1 MEKFKSESIID
12 FFDTYKTDKD
22 CLFYLA
28 KIKWQDGFKCK
39 KCNHIKCTIRK
50 SNYARDCN
58 LCHHIE
64 SPTANTL
71 FHKVKFGIR
80 KAFTIV
86 FEMSCATKSVSS
98 SQMARRLDI
107 SRQTAWLF
115 MHKVRLAMK
124 SSELNPITGHVLVDE
139 FVYGGKEDL
148 KQGRSNNS
156 KKKKVVA
163 AVEIDKKRGVKRA
176 YFKRIDNYSSK
187 ELSKIFVSHI
197 SNDAKVTTDK
207 WKGYQP
213 LKKDY
218 NITQIKSN
226 VSDFFEMNTIIHQ
239 LKAGLRSVYS
249 WMHDEHIEK
258 YLNEYSYRLN
268 RSIHKQT
275 IFDNL
280 INRMMK
286 SESASY
292 KDIIISN

>member
-39 KCNHIKCTIRK
+39 KCNHTKCTIRK

-124 SSELNPITGHVLVDE
+124 SSELYPITGHVLVDE

-286 SESASY
+286 SKSISY
-292 KDIIISN
+292 KDIIISI

>member
-1 MEKFKSESIID
+1 MDRFKSESIID
-12 FFDTYKTDKD
+12 FFDTYQTDMD
-22 CLFYLA
+22 CLKYLA
-28 KIKWQDGFKCK
+28 AIKWQNGFTCVKCK
-39 KCNHIKCTIRK
+39 HTKCTIRK

-71 FHKVKFGIR
+71 FHKVKFGVR

-86 FEMSCATKSVSS
+86 FEMSSATKSVSS
-98 SQMARRLDI
+98 SQMARRLKVT
-107 SRQTAWLF
+107 RQTAWLF
-115 MHKVRLAMK
+115 MHKVRIAMK
-124 SSELNPITGHVLVDE
+124 SSELHPIKGHVLIDE

-148 KQGRSNNS
+148 KQGRSNDS
-156 KKKKVVA
+156 KKKKIVVA
-163 AVEIDKKRGVKRA
+163 VEVDNKRGVKRA

-187 ELSKIFVSHI
+187 ELSKIFVSHV
-197 SNDAKVTTDK
+197 STDAKITTDK
-207 WKGYQP
+207 WKGYLP

-226 VSDFFEMNTIIHQ
+226 VSDFFEINTIIHQ

-249 WMHDEHIEK
+249 WVHKDHIEK
-258 YLNEYSYRLN
+258 YLDEYSYRLN

-280 INRMMK
+280 LNRMMK
-286 SESASY
+286 NKHISYQKIKISA
-292 KDIIISN
+292 

>member
-1 MEKFKSESIID
+1 MEQFKSESIID

-22 CLFYLA
+22 CLLYLS
-28 KIKWQDGFKCK
+28 KIKWKEGFKCK
-39 KCNHIKCTIRK
+39 KCNHTKCTVRK
-50 SNYARDCN
+50 ANYARDCN

-86 FEMSCATKSVSS
+86 FEMSCATKSVSA
-98 SQMARRLDI
+98 SQLARRLKI
-107 SRQTAWLF
+107 SRPTAWLF
-115 MHKVRLAMK
+115 MHKVRVAMK
-124 SSELNPITGHVLVDE
+124 SSELYPITGHVIVDE
-139 FVYGGKEDL
+139 FVYGGKENL
-148 KQGRSNNS
+148 KQGRSIDS

-163 AVEIDKKRGVKRA
+163 AVEIDNKRGVKRA
-176 YFKRIDNYSSK
+176 YFKQIDNYSSK
-187 ELSKIFVSHI
+187 ELSKIFISHI
-197 SNDAKVTTDK
+197 STKAVITTDK
-207 WKGYQP
+207 WTGYKP

-226 VSDFFEMNTIIHQ
+226 TSNFFEMNTIIHQ
-239 LKAGLRSVYS
+239 VKAGLRSVYS
-249 WMHDEHIEK
+249 WMDEFHLEK
-258 YLNEYSYRLN
+258 YLDEFSYRLN

-286 SESASY
+286 NKHIGY
-292 KDIIISN
+292 KQIIISI

>member
-1 MEKFKSESIID
+1 MDRFKSESIID
-12 FFDTYKTDKD
+12 FFDTYKTDMD
-22 CLFYLA
+22 CLKYLA
-28 KIKWQDGFKCK
+28 AIKWQNGFTCVKCK
-39 KCNHIKCTIRK
+39 HTKCTIRK

-71 FHKVKFGIR
+71 FHKVKFGVR

-86 FEMSCATKSVSS
+86 FEMSSATKSVSS
-98 SQMARRLDI
+98 SQMARRLKVT
-107 SRQTAWLF
+107 RQTAWLF
-115 MHKVRLAMK
+115 MHKVRIAMK
-124 SSELNPITGHVLVDE
+124 SSELHPIKGHVLIDE

-148 KQGRSNNS
+148 KQGRSNDS
-156 KKKKVVA
+156 KKKKIVVA
-163 AVEIDKKRGVKRA
+163 VEVDNKRGVKRA

-187 ELSKIFVSHI
+187 ELSKIFVSHV
-197 SNDAKVTTDK
+197 STDAKITTDK
-207 WKGYQP
+207 WKGYLP

-226 VSDFFEMNTIIHQ
+226 VSDFFEINTIIHQ

-249 WMHDEHIEK
+249 WVHKDHIEK
-258 YLNEYSYRLN
+258 YLDEYSYRLN

-280 INRMMK
+280 LNRMMK
-286 SESASY
+286 NKHISYQKIKISA
-292 KDIIISN
+292 

>member
-1 MEKFKSESIID
+1 MENFKSESIID

-39 KCNHIKCTIRK
+39 KCNNTICTIRK
-50 SNYARDCN
+50 FNYARDCN

-64 SPTANTL
+64 SSTANTL

-124 SSELNPITGHVLVDE
+124 SSDLYPITGHVLVGE

-197 SNDAKVTTDK
+197 SNDAKITTDK

-249 WMHDEHIEK
+249 WMHEEHIEK

-268 RSIHKQT
+268 RSKHKQT
-275 IFDNL
+275 IFNNL
-280 INRMMK
+280 INRMVK
-286 SESASY
+286 SKSTSY
-292 KDIIISN
+292 KEIIISS

>member
-1 MEKFKSESIID
+1 ME
-12 FFDTYKTDKD
+12 
-22 CLFYLA
+22 
-28 KIKWQDGFKCK
+28 
-39 KCNHIKCTIRK
+39 
-50 SNYARDCN
+50 
-58 LCHHIE
+58 
-64 SPTANTL
+64 
-71 FHKVKFGIR
+71 
-80 KAFTIV
+80 
-86 FEMSCATKSVSS
+86 
-98 SQMARRLDI
+98 
-107 SRQTAWLF
+107 
-115 MHKVRLAMK
+115 
-124 SSELNPITGHVLVDE
+124 SSELYPITGHVLVDE

-156 KKKKVVA
+156 KKKKIVA
-163 AVEIDKKRGVKRA
+163 AVEVDEKRGVKRA

-218 NITQIKSN
+218 DITQIKSN

-249 WMHDEHIEK
+249 WVHDEHIEK

-280 INRMMK
+280 INRMMNSNHIGYQDIK
-286 SESASY
+286 ISA
-292 KDIIISN
+292 

>member
-1 MEKFKSESIID
+1 MKSFKSESIID

-22 CLFYLA
+22 CLAYLS
-28 KIKWQDGFKCK
+28 KIKWQDCFQCV
-39 KCNHIKCTIRK
+39 KCNHTKYTIRK
-50 SNYARDCN
+50 SNYGRDCN

-80 KAFTIV
+80 KAFIIV
-86 FEMSCATKSVSS
+86 FEMSATTKSISA
-98 SQMARRLDI
+98 SQMARRLKI
-107 SRQTAWLF
+107 SRQTSWLF

-124 SSELNPITGHVLVDE
+124 SSELYPIVGHVLVDE

-156 KKKKVVA
+156 KKKKIVVA
-163 AVEIDKKRGVKRA
+163 IELDKKRGVKRA

-187 ELSKIFVSHI
+187 ELSEIFVSHI
-197 SNDAKVTTDK
+197 STNANITTDK
-207 WKGYQP
+207 WRGYQP

-226 VSDFFEMNTIIHQ
+226 LSDFFEVNTIIHQ

-249 WMHDEHIEK
+249 WVHDYHIEK
-258 YLNEYSYRLN
+258 YLDEYSYRLN

-286 SESASY
+286 AKNTGY
-292 KDIIISN
+292 KYIIIST